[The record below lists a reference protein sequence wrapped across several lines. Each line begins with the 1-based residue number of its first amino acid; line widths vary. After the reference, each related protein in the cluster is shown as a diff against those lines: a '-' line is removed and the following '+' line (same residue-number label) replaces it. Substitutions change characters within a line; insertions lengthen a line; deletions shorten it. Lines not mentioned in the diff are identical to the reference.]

1 MPEDNAALSVT
12 QELESLASAGQAG
25 DRLPSVREL
34 MRRHRVAP
42 ATVQRAIGS
51 LAARGLVEAR
61 PGRGTFVAERA
72 APPAAPDVAWQT
84 VALGARAPDASPLDE
99 LLRPAPPGAL
109 VLSAGYLPSE
119 LQPLGALGQALA
131 RAARRPGAWDRMPLE
146 GLASLRAYFAAAV
159 GGGATAG
166 DVLICPGGQAALVA
180 CLRGLA
186 EPGGPVLVESPT
198 YLGALVAARAAGL
211 KPVPVPSDE
220 HGIRPELLADAL
232 AESRARV
239 LYCQP
244 LFANPHGATLAP
256 ERRAAVLD
264 AVRDAGA
271 FLVEDDTF
279 RDLVLDP
286 GGGGRWVPPPPLAA
300 DDQDGHVVHLRSLT
314 KPAAPGLRVAALLAR
329 GPASARLRAA
339 RIVED
344 FFVPGPLQ
352 EAAIELVGA
361 PGWQR
366 HLRRVRAALRE
377 RQDALATAVATHLGP
392 GRIALR
398 PRGGLHLWVAL
409 DEHEDDVEL
418 TARAARAGVIVS
430 AGRHWFPAEPPRP
443 HLRLTYATE
452 PPERLAEAMRKL
464 ARSRAQTSG

>member
-1 MPEDNAALSVT
+1 MIEDNAVT
-12 QELESLASAGQAG
+12 QELETLALAGAPG
-25 DRLPSVREL
+25 DRLPSARDL
-34 MRRHRVAP
+34 MHRHRVAP

-51 LAARGLVEAR
+51 LAARGLLEAR
-61 PGRGTFVAERA
+61 PGRGTFVAARA
-72 APPAAPDVAWQT
+72 PAPAAPDVAWQT
-84 VALGARAPDASPLDE
+84 VALGARAPDAGALDE
-99 LLRPAPPGAL
+99 LLRPPPPGAL
-109 VLSAGYLPSE
+109 VLSGGYLPAE

-159 GGGATAG
+159 GGGASAG
-166 DVLICPGGQAALVA
+166 DVLICPGGQAALVT

-211 KPVPVPSDE
+211 RPVPVPSDE
-220 HGIRPELLADAL
+220 HGIRPDLLTDAL

-256 ERRAAVLD
+256 ERRGAVLA

-279 RDLVLDP
+279 RDLSLS
-286 GGGGRWVPPPPLAA
+286 GGSVPPPLAA
-300 DDQDGHVVHLRSLT
+300 EDPDGHVVHLRSLT
-314 KPAAPGLRVAALLAR
+314 KSAAPGLRVAALVAR
-329 GPASARLRAA
+329 GPAAARLRAA
-339 RIVED
+339 RIIED

-366 HLRRVRAALRE
+366 HLRRVRTALRE
-377 RQDALATAVATHLGP
+377 RQDALATAVTIHLGP

-430 AGRHWFPAEPPRP
+430 AGRHWFPAEPPHP

-452 PPERLAEAMRKL
+452 PPDRLDEAMRKL
-464 ARSRAQTSG
+464 ARARAQTSG

>member
-1 MPEDNAALSVT
+1 
-12 QELESLASAGQAG
+12 
-25 DRLPSVREL
+25 
-34 MRRHRVAP
+34 
-42 ATVQRAIGS
+42 
-51 LAARGLVEAR
+51 
-61 PGRGTFVAERA
+61 
-72 APPAAPDVAWQT
+72 
-84 VALGARAPDASPLDE
+84 
-99 LLRPAPPGAL
+99 
-109 VLSAGYLPSE
+109 
-119 LQPLGALGQALA
+119 
-131 RAARRPGAWDRMPLE
+131 MPLE

-166 DVLICPGGQAALVA
+166 DVLICPGGQAALVT

-198 YLGALVAARAAGL
+198 YLGALVAARTAGL
-211 KPVPVPSDE
+211 RPVPVPSDE
-220 HGIRPELLADAL
+220 HGIRPDLLADAL

-264 AVRDAGA
+264 AVRHAGA

-279 RDLVLDP
+279 RDLSLS
-286 GGGGRWVPPPPLAA
+286 GGSVPPPLAVEDA
-300 DDQDGHVVHLRSLT
+300 DGHVVHLRSLT
-314 KPAAPGLRVAALLAR
+314 KSAAPGLRVAALLAR
-329 GPASARLRAA
+329 GPAAARLRAA

-352 EAAIELVGA
+352 EAAIDLVGA

-377 RQDALATAVATHLGP
+377 RQDALAAAVSTHLGP

-409 DEHEDDVEL
+409 DEHEDDAEL

-452 PPERLAEAMRKL
+452 PPERLDEAMQKL
-464 ARSRAQTSG
+464 ARARAQTSG